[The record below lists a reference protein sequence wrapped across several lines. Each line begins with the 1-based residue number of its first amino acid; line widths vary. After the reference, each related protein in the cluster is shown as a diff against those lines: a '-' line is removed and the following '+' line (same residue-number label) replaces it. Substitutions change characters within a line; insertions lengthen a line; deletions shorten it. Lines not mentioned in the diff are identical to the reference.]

1 MTKAAICF
9 ACLVTLG
16 PVSAGI
22 AQSAQRSELSLLL
35 GPAPY
40 DLAGT
45 GTGGT
50 GRLGLSW
57 ALGRGTV
64 ALEPSLGVLLASGN
78 NLLLPEISLEAA
90 VGHSRFRPY
99 VGAGAGA
106 AWAFDGNGPTWRATL
121 HAMIGARLALS
132 DGWGLRGELRAR
144 SVDPWI
150 GETVDITVG
159 FTPQVF

>member
-16 PVSAGI
+16 PASAGM

-57 ALGRGTV
+57 ALGGTV
-64 ALEPSLGVLLASGN
+64 ALEPSLGVLVASGN
-78 NLLLPEISLEAA
+78 NLLLPEISLEVA
-90 VGHSRFRPY
+90 VGHKRFRPY

-106 AWAFDGNGPTWRATL
+106 AWAFDGNGPAWRTTL
-121 HAMIGARLALS
+121 HAMIGARLAPS

-159 FTPQVF
+159 FTRQVF